1 RPEEIAQL
9 AAAIID
15 NDYINGECIRMD
27 GGIRMQPR

>member
-1 RPEEIAQL
+1 L